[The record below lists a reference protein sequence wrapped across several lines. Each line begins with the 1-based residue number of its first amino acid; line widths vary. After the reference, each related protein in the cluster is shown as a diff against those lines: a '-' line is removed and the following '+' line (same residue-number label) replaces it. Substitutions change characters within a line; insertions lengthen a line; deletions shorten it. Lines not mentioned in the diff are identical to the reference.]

1 MSETAIF
8 GPTAPEIR
16 GFTQLREEKK
26 HNLKYSKTTLQK
38 LAVIRDEATSAKI
51 ERTIARKKK
60 REKSDRIKGKTR
72 SVRIVYKE
80 VFE

>member
-26 HNLKYSKTTLQK
+26 HNLNYSKTTLQK
-38 LAVIRDEATSAKI
+38 FTTSQNTNMI
-51 ERTIARKKK
+51 
-60 REKSDRIKGKTR
+60 
-72 SVRIVYKE
+72 IVQRPVNYILVNE
-80 VFE
+80 F